1 MRKALSCLAR
11 LCAVFVLLVSAQVL
25 RADSISD
32 IVADFSSS
40 SNPNGVWSYD
50 YNGSPFLATQGSSNV
65 NGTGLPGW
73 WTGLK
78 VPNSLIILLN
88 NTGSPQVFSTV
99 TVPTNTLWLDPESGS
114 VAVVFTAPS
123 AGSYTIDGDFLG
135 IDSVGNPHP
144 VEVLDDGTPVFSGTI
159 SSFGQSDPFAL
170 TETLAAGDTISFFV
184 GTGTNSGCLY
194 CFLGTAL
201 DGSVTESGVTAAPEP
216 GTLVLLGSGL
226 LGLAGLSRRKLFRQS

>member
-11 LCAVFVLLVSAQVL
+11 LCVVLVLLVFAQVL
-25 RADSISD
+25 RADTTSD
-32 IVADFSSS
+32 IVGNFSSS

-50 YNGSPFLATQGSSNV
+50 YNGSPFLLTQGSSSV

-73 WTGLK
+73 WTGLP
-78 VPNSLIILLN
+78 VPNSLVIALN

-123 AGSYTIDGDFLG
+123 AGTYAIDGDFLG
-135 IDSVGNPHP
+135 IDSVGNSHP
-144 VEVLDDGTPVFSGTI
+144 VEVLDDGTAIFSGTI

-184 GTGTNSGCLY
+184 GTGSSGCTY

-201 DGSVTESGVTAAPEP
+201 DGTVTESGVTAAPEP
-216 GTLVLLGSGL
+216 GTLMLLGSGL
-226 LGLAGLSRRKLFRQS
+226 LGLAGLSRRKLFRKS